1 MTCGTASAKPRGMV
15 NASVVRAYFRGW
27 GKNGRRQRWY
37 DPATKCWNFELEGRV
52 GVAPKQYRTT
62 VRNNGV
68 N

>member
-1 MTCGTASAKPRGMV
+1 MV
-15 NASVVRAYFRGW
+15 NATVVRAYFRGW

-37 DPATKCWNFELEGRV
+37 DPETKCWNFELEGRV
-52 GVAPKQYRTT
+52 GAAPKQYRTT